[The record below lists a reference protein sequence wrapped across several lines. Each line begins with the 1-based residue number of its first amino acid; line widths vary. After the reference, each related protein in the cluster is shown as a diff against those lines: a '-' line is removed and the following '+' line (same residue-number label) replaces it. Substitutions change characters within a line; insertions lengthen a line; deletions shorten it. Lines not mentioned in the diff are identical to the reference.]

1 MKKSTISKFGLI
13 AAFSSLCA
21 AAQVSD
27 SFESYTDGQAL
38 DGVNGWKWNAEASAE
53 TYSYDEANIGYPI
66 PGAHTKVMNI
76 KGLAVNKQIDADQ
89 SLIVSTDMV
98 VKPGQ
103 FRSAAEG
110 HPILDA
116 ESSLGFYINENGH
129 PVVGHTAYGTENTV
143 WTEVSSVTLSA
154 SGWHRVTVQL
164 DYNQLDRSK
173 QHLYF
178 AVQVDGAYIFSPSA
192 RADQTGEV
200 AGGFWF
206 PMINKNHFDG
216 VELWGESASVDDVVL
231 KEGVL
236 SNALTLAGTSA
247 YEPANGQT
255 VTANFVLTLPASTFP
270 VTIDYQTED
279 DTAIAGLDY
288 TPVSGKVVI
297 PAGTT
302 KAVIPVTVKGDAVDD
317 SDERFALRI
326 SGLQNAALGS
336 SSVAYC
342 MIGDDSGDSDGDGL
356 LNGME
361 IALGTD
367 PFKKDTDGDGHT
379 DYIENLDGSDPL
391 DSASIPVHPVNMR
404 PYWGNLHNGTRYYGN
419 LIPHGAAEFKEYY
432 NGTDITIK
440 AYKKGTQV
448 NIQMDG
454 TEVKGFGPWGQGTW
468 KSPDTVTFT
477 FSEDTYFYGLGS
489 RKWGGTD
496 KLRLIGP
503 AIGRLNGLS
512 DSTGLNYTLN
522 KAAQVLDCW
531 GNTYGIVDSVT
542 GRGIHVL
549 AGETLTMTYVGGE
562 ANPHSLVFR
571 RSFLANESHTVGTV
585 IVDVDGVDPNSNDVL
600 SYAIT
605 GGNEAGLFSID
616 AVTGKI
622 TLEGALDYALNKD
635 HQIEVTVTD
644 LGGLSSVGV
653 VDLQV
658 FADDSDGDGVND
670 LAEYRYFGSL
680 SASDGKGDMDGDGLT
695 DGQELNAGTSPT
707 SSDTDGDGYTD
718 YVELLE
724 GSDPLDSGSVSQ
736 NKQNV
741 KPVFE
746 GLYKGMKAFGS
757 SVVPGTSEHVE
768 FYNGTE
774 ITMKPFKGSVQSIF
788 GTANNY
794 AFGVMDTKFK
804 APEFVEMSFDRDT
817 YFQGIGFGSWAGSEV
832 CQISGDAIAG
842 LNGVVDTAGNDFVL
856 DTVAKTLRING
867 AGNPSSIID
876 SVTGKGLFVP
886 AGSKLQ
892 VTFING
898 TAGLSFLDFYAAYTV
913 NEDAITGTVVT
924 TIQASDANVNDLIS
938 YEITAGNEDGRFDID
953 QNGEIT
959 LAGELDYEA
968 KRLYTLTVKVTD
980 LAGASAEADIEID
993 VIDVNDAPAASDDSA
1008 VVDEDGSV
1016 AVAVLTNDS
1025 DVDSEITVK
1034 SVTQGTNGTVTT
1046 DGTVVTYK
1054 PLTDFNGN
1062 DSFTYTITDGELT
1075 ATATVSV
1082 TVTAVNDAP
1091 AAADDSASVDE
1102 DGSVVVTV
1110 LSNDS
1115 DVDGDDVTVSAVT
1128 QGTNGTVT
1136 TTGTTVTYTPAVDFN
1151 GDDSFTYT
1159 ITDGKLTATATV
1171 SVTVNAVNDTPAAS
1185 DDSAVV
1191 DEDGSVAV
1199 AVLTN
1204 DSDVDSEITVK
1215 SVTQGTNGTVT
1226 TDGTVVTY
1234 KPLTDFNG
1242 NDSFTYTITDG
1253 ELTATATVS
1262 VTVTAVNDAPAAA
1275 DDSASVDEDGSVVVT
1290 VLSNDSDVDGDDVTV
1305 SAVTQGTNGTVT
1317 TTGTTVTYTPAVDF
1331 NGDDSFTYTITD
1343 GKLTAT
1349 ATVSVTVNA
1358 VVDLA
1363 VIATTEVTSVKA
1375 NTATA
1380 NYTITET
1387 GDENPVVT
1395 VYYGLTDA
1403 GQSVDWDYSVTIGA
1417 QGSGS
1422 FTTDLSG
1429 LIDNMN
1435 YFYTV
1440 KAVNSAGAVWGL
1452 TQSFTTSK
1460 DLTPKLYRTTVSA
1473 VGTDS
1478 WVRVNVP
1485 NYYHSMIVVATPRV
1499 ADQNNVPVVARLS
1512 NVSSTSFD
1520 LIVQRADNGAGS
1532 FSAVDVDVMV
1542 VEEGSYTAADC
1553 GVDMEAYKHNST
1565 ETTAKNVFKYDKVVP
1580 VNTYT
1585 RPVVLGQVMTLNDSR
1600 WSVFC
1605 ACDGNRSN
1613 APSASNIYI
1622 GKSVCDDSDKNR
1634 NSEMIGYIIIE
1645 SGMATVNGITFECAV
1660 GADTVQGIDK
1670 SPAYTYTLSGQ
1681 LTSASAAVLSV
1692 AGYDGKDQGF
1702 PVLYGAD
1709 PVTAATLSMA
1719 YDEDQKSDL
1728 ERSHTTEQVS
1738 YIVFE

>member
-1171 SVTVNAVNDTPAAS
+1171 SVTVNAV
-1185 DDSAVV
+1185 
-1191 DEDGSVAV
+1191 
-1199 AVLTN
+1199 
-1204 DSDVDSEITVK
+1204 
-1215 SVTQGTNGTVT
+1215 
-1226 TDGTVVTY
+1226 
-1234 KPLTDFNG
+1234 
-1242 NDSFTYTITDG
+1242 
-1253 ELTATATVS
+1253 
-1262 VTVTAVNDAPAAA
+1262 
-1275 DDSASVDEDGSVVVT
+1275 
-1290 VLSNDSDVDGDDVTV
+1290 
-1305 SAVTQGTNGTVT
+1305 
-1317 TTGTTVTYTPAVDF
+1317 
-1331 NGDDSFTYTITD
+1331 
-1343 GKLTAT
+1343 
-1349 ATVSVTVNA
+1349 
-1358 VVDLA
+1358 VDLA